1 MSGCSLII
9 ALNFDSN
16 PLNQIHCICGFSF
29 ENLPQE
35 ASSPLLH
42 CFDLIYNHLEGSIQA
57 HLGTKGNNDDYS
69 KFFSLEIAFQTM
81 SISIHVDAMIELRYN
96 KNAFIRQHSP
106 AFPAFILKKG
116 RMLIKGVHVRPL
128 ERSHIIAYDK

>member
-1 MSGCSLII
+1 MDEIGILSGCSLII

-16 PLNQIHCICGFSF
+16 PLNQKHCICGFSF

-57 HLGTKGNNDDYS
+57 YLGTKGNNDDYS

-81 SISIHVDAMIELRYN
+81 SISIHVDAMIELR
-96 KNAFIRQHSP
+96 
-106 AFPAFILKKG
+106 
-116 RMLIKGVHVRPL
+116 
-128 ERSHIIAYDK
+128 